1 MAYWNEQLVNSTVPL
16 YHHLAKLWAVSY
28 ISRFSACPVARYR
41 QPEQFVERYMSKPFV
56 AIVMGSDSDLPVMEA
71 SFAVLRNFDIPFE
84 ARITSAHRTPEVTK
98 DYVKSAEQRG
108 CVVFIAAA
116 GMAAHLAGA
125 VSAATVKPVIGVPM
139 NASLDGLDA
148 LLSTVQMPAGIP
160 VATVAI
166 GKAGAKN
173 AAYLAA
179 QILSTVDESLADKLR
194 AEREANAQEIA
205 RKDAALQQSLSS
217 QANA

>member
-1 MAYWNEQLVNSTVPL
+1 MST
-16 YHHLAKLWAVSY
+16 
-28 ISRFSACPVARYR
+28 
-41 QPEQFVERYMSKPFV
+41 PFV
-56 AIVMGSDSDLPVMEA
+56 GIVMGSDSDLPVMEA
-71 SFAVLRNFDIPFE
+71 SFVVLKSLGIPFE
-84 ARITSAHRTPEVTK
+84 VKITSAHRTPEATK
-98 DYVKSAEQRG
+98 AFIVDAEARG
-108 CVVFIAAA
+108 CAVFIAAA

-125 VSAATVKPVIGVPM
+125 VSATTVKPVIGVPM

-179 QILSTVDESLADKLR
+179 QILATANPALGDALR
-194 AEREANAQEIA
+194 EERKANANAIYA
-205 RKDAALQQSLSS
+205 KDEALQKSLQS
-217 QANA
+217 

>member
-1 MAYWNEQLVNSTVPL
+1 
-16 YHHLAKLWAVSY
+16 
-28 ISRFSACPVARYR
+28 
-41 QPEQFVERYMSKPFV
+41 MSKPFV
-56 AIVMGSDSDLPVMEA
+56 GIVMGSDSDLPVMEA
-71 SFAVLRNFDIPFE
+71 SFEVLRSFGIDFE

-98 DYVKSAEQRG
+98 EFVQDAEQRG
-108 CVVFIAAA
+108 CAVFIAAA

-125 VSAATVKPVIGVPM
+125 VAAATVKPVIGVPM
-139 NASLDGLDA
+139 NASMDGLDA

-179 QILSTVDESLADKLR
+179 QMLSVADSSLLQKLR
-194 AEREANAQEIA
+194 DERDANAEVIYA
-205 RKDAALQQSLSS
+205 KDAALQDQLRG
-217 QANA
+217 

>member
-1 MAYWNEQLVNSTVPL
+1 
-16 YHHLAKLWAVSY
+16 
-28 ISRFSACPVARYR
+28 
-41 QPEQFVERYMSKPFV
+41 
-56 AIVMGSDSDLPVMEA
+56 MGSDSDLPVMEA
-71 SFAVLRNFDIPFE
+71 SFDVLRSFGIPFE

-98 DYVKSAEQRG
+98 AYITDAEQRG
-108 CVVFIAAA
+108 CQAFIAAA

-125 VSAATVKPVIGVPM
+125 VSATTVKPVIGVPM

-179 QILSTVDESLADKLR
+179 QILSVGNPDLADKLR
-194 AEREANAQEIA
+194 AERAANAETIA
-205 RKDAALQQSLSS
+205 TKDAALQESLKG
-217 QANA
+217 